1 MIRLWQRLLLAGAA
15 LVALFALVGFFVA
28 PPIVKARLLREM
40 SRRLGRPV
48 SVGKVGV
55 NPFELSLSIRDLK
68 IQDKDGKPFASWD
81 RGEFNYRFTSVLSR
95 NFVFDSLTFEAPYA
109 RFVINEDGSLN
120 IDDLLKIFR
129 AAPAKASSGP
139 PPVWRFEAVRVHG
152 ARVGFTDRQRTPD
165 FESTVGPFELS
176 LDRFSTAAG
185 SESPYGFEGRTESG
199 ETFSWSGRIASDP
212 LRSSGELSLAG
223 VTLPKYR
230 AYYQTGRPFR
240 VLEGKVSLKARYEAV
255 WTATEKVLRV
265 MGADLALTDAVIGR
279 PEVEAPDITVRSL
292 TVTGAD
298 ADLLTHAAKI
308 DAITLEG
315 GRVLLQHD
323 PARGGVNLH
332 QMIRPFVE
340 APAAPSSASPS
351 AAPPAPFSVGTLAIS
366 GMEVAAE
373 DLEPSRPFK
382 VVAQDVALTV
392 RGIDNRPG
400 TMCPATLSA
409 RIGDAGR
416 VDVRGAFAADFHHGD
431 LDVEVESVDI
441 RPTDSYL
448 DPYAK
453 VRIASGSIGA
463 KGHVKFDLP
472 DEGAMGFAYDGDL
485 RVDDLALVH
494 ADTAEGLLELK
505 RFRMAPMQV
514 RLNPAS
520 ASIGEVTIASPRL
533 RLRVAPDRTI
543 DVTRALV
550 TPPAPEAR
558 TEASP
563 LPRVTI
569 ATVRLDDGAIRVD
582 DRSVDPHVS
591 LSLAR
596 FSGTVK
602 GISTDDLARAE
613 VDLTGKLENVA
624 PVSVRGQI
632 NPIARK
638 DFTDLKMNVSGF
650 DLLIFSPYSGKYLGY
665 GIGKGKMA
673 ADLSYK
679 ISERR
684 FTSSNVF
691 TIDQF
696 ELGPKVESPDAM
708 RLPMKLAVAVL
719 RDRDGQIVLDV
730 PAEGSVDDPE
740 FRLGRVIVRA
750 IVNVLTKVVTSPFRL
765 LANAF
770 GGKDENVEYQEFSP
784 GSAALTEPERRKLDV
799 IARSMQERPE
809 LSLDIEGG
817 VEPEGDTEAL
827 FAARLGA
834 LVRTAKWKAS
844 DVASPDAVTVGPEEY
859 AIWLRAAYDARFPVP
874 EEVAPTADEM
884 EAKLKTT
891 MTVTPDDLHELA
903 AERGKT
909 VRDYLIETGQVPPE
923 RLFLIEAVAKPDRQ
937 PAPRVWLALK

>member
-1 MIRLWQRLLLAGAA
+1 
-15 LVALFALVGFFVA
+15 
-28 PPIVKARLLREM
+28 M
-40 SRRLGRPV
+40 S
-48 SVGKVGV
+48 
-55 NPFELSLSIRDLK
+55 
-68 IQDKDGKPFASWD
+68 
-81 RGEFNYRFTSVLSR
+81 
-95 NFVFDSLTFEAPYA
+95 
-109 RFVINEDGSLN
+109 
-120 IDDLLKIFR
+120 
-129 AAPAKASSGP
+129 
-139 PPVWRFEAVRVHG
+139 
-152 ARVGFTDRQRTPD
+152 
-165 FESTVGPFELS
+165 
-176 LDRFSTAAG
+176 
-185 SESPYGFEGRTESG
+185 
-199 ETFSWSGRIASDP
+199 
-212 LRSSGELSLAG
+212 
-223 VTLPKYR
+223 
-230 AYYQTGRPFR
+230 
-240 VLEGKVSLKARYEAV
+240 
-255 WTATEKVLRV
+255 
-265 MGADLALTDAVIGR
+265 
-279 PEVEAPDITVRSL
+279 
-292 TVTGAD
+292 
-298 ADLLTHAAKI
+298 
-308 DAITLEG
+308 
-315 GRVLLQHD
+315 
-323 PARGGVNLH
+323 
-332 QMIRPFVE
+332 
-340 APAAPSSASPS
+340 
-351 AAPPAPFSVGTLAIS
+351 
-366 GMEVAAE
+366 
-373 DLEPSRPFK
+373 
-382 VVAQDVALTV
+382 
-392 RGIDNRPG
+392 
-400 TMCPATLSA
+400 
-409 RIGDAGR
+409 
-416 VDVRGAFAADFHHGD
+416 
-431 LDVEVESVDI
+431 
-441 RPTDSYL
+441 
-448 DPYAK
+448 
-453 VRIASGSIGA
+453 
-463 KGHVKFDLP
+463 
-472 DEGAMGFAYDGDL
+472 
-485 RVDDLALVH
+485 
-494 ADTAEGLLELK
+494 
-505 RFRMAPMQV
+505 
-514 RLNPAS
+514 
-520 ASIGEVTIASPRL
+520 
-533 RLRVAPDRTI
+533 
-543 DVTRALV
+543 
-550 TPPAPEAR
+550 
-558 TEASP
+558 
-563 LPRVTI
+563 
-569 ATVRLDDGAIRVD
+569 
-582 DRSVDPHVS
+582 
-591 LSLAR
+591 
-596 FSGTVK
+596 
-602 GISTDDLARAE
+602 
-613 VDLTGKLENVA
+613 
-624 PVSVRGQI
+624 
-632 NPIARK
+632 
-638 DFTDLKMNVSGF
+638 VSGF